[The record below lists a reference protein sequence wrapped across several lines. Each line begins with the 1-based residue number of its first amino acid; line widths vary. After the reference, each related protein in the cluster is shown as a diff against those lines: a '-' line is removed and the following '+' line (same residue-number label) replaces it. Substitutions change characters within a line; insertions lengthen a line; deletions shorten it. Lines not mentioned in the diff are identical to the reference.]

1 MKKSSVKLRKDQ
13 VDLHYRYEGSG
24 KITLIFI
31 HGWNINSSYW
41 DEQIDYFSDAY
52 SVYAIDLPG
61 FGKSKA
67 ERSNW
72 SMEEYALDVKDFI
85 KTLELKNIIL
95 IGHSMSGG
103 IAIEVALKSS
113 DEILGVIGVDN
124 LKMIGRTS
132 LLEEKLQIDNFIGK
146 LHTDYKGSVSA
157 YVDERLLPPSSDDE
171 INKRV
176 KKDFESA
183 DPDVSVEVYKNLIEF
198 SETLTEK
205 LKMLPQKLYL
215 INSDLRP
222 TFEKGLNEACKNG
235 YEVLTIRGTG
245 HFPMIEKPVEFN
257 GLLTDVLNSIVTNFE
272 NELMARASI
281 RIEAPASKVW
291 KALIDP
297 AIINQYMKGVVVESE
312 WEAGKSIKWNGI
324 WNGYHYDEKGEII
337 SILPT
342 IMLSF
347 TSYSPA
353 SGKPDEKEN
362 YNIVAYQLAEEA
374 THTSIL
380 IVQDNNQDTSERDK
394 ARHKWD
400 SMLKAMKQHL
410 ENNGN

>member
-1 MKKSSVKLRKDQ
+1 MKKSSVKLRKDL
-13 VDLHYRYEGSG
+13 VDLHYRYKGSG
-24 KITLIFI
+24 KITLLFI

-41 DEQIDYFSDAY
+41 DEQIDFFSEAY

-103 IAIEVALKSS
+103 IVVEVALKSS

-124 LKMIGRTS
+124 LKTIGRTS
-132 LLEEKLQIDNFIGK
+132 LLEEKLQIDNFIGNM
-146 LHTDYKGSVSA
+146 HTNFKGTVGA
-157 YVDERLLPPSSDDE
+157 YVDERLLPPKSTDE
-171 INKRV
+171 IRKRV
-176 KKDFESA
+176 KKDFEDA
-183 DPDVSVEVYKNLIEF
+183 DPNISTEVYRNLVAF
-198 SETLTEK
+198 SESLDEK
-205 LKMLPQKLYL
+205 LKMLPQKLHL
-215 INSDLRP
+215 INSDMRP
-222 TFEKGLNEACKNG
+222 TLEKGLEETCLNG
-235 YEVLTIRGTG
+235 YEVHTIRDTG
-245 HFPMIEKPVEFN
+245 HFPMIEKSAEFN
-257 GLLTDVLNSIVTNFE
+257 GLLTEVLNSIVTNFE
-272 NELMARASI
+272 NKLMARATV

-291 KALIDP
+291 KALTDS
-297 AIINQYMKGVVVESE
+297 AVINQYMKGVDVESE

-324 WNGYHYDEKGEII
+324 WNGYHYDERGEII
-337 SILPT
+337 SILPG

-353 SGKPDEKEN
+353 SSKPDEKEF
-362 YNIVAYQLAEEA
+362 YNIIAYQLAEEA

-394 ARHKWD
+394 AQHKWD
-400 SMLKAMKQHL
+400 AMLKAMKKHL
-410 ENNGN
+410 ESNSN